1 MLDIQ
6 RVERGG
12 IRSGIRVELRE
23 IPPIIPPQF
32 HHTQSIDYQDDNYLE
47 VEGRNFKRQKLFFLG
62 EGGKSINNR

>member
-12 IRSGIRVELRE
+12 IRDGIRVELRE

-32 HHTQSIDYQDDNYLE
+32 HRTQSTDYQNDNYLK
-47 VEGRNFKRQKLFFLG
+47 VEGWNFKRQKLFFLG
-62 EGGKSINNR
+62 KDGKSINNR